1 LNVNGLNF
9 IITYLL
15 TNRYFTFCVRFGRIQ
30 SAGESLPV
38 FQKLKI
44 MMRRILSF
52 LFLFCYAALL
62 HGQTIPA
69 PVRLRCDFLLHTSLV
84 KTGGIKTT
92 IPLRVAVDQQ
102 SHYQFASVVSPQ
114 PVFNWELDPSVKQQ
128 SAYRILLAS
137 SPALLSQNKADYWD
151 SKKANS
157 NATRA
162 VYSGKPLVSGNI
174 YYWKVQCW
182 DQQSQNTS
190 FSQTASFY
198 YNGPAA
204 ADEFSHHPQS
214 AAIEE
219 PVSFHQKKNGD
230 CFFDFGKDG
239 FAQLQL
245 HLTSNKSGSV
255 WIEAGELT
263 ESPEQILPSK
273 GNIRYIKKG
282 LYVQKGTHDYTIVW
296 PVNEKRNS
304 RNPAQMPAYIGEVF
318 PFRYVS
324 LLNFDGK
331 IDQHTVKRKIIF
343 YPFDEQASYF
353 HSSDSVL
360 NRVWDLCRYTIKAT
374 SFTGYYID
382 GDRERLPY
390 EADALI
396 NQLSHYAVDA
406 EYSIARRSMAY
417 LLYHPTW
424 PTEWSLQNIMLA
436 WNDYLYTGDDAFLK
450 TYYSELQK
458 KILMPLAR
466 EDGLIS
472 TRTGKQTD
480 AFLTSIHMMKD
491 FDGKHG
497 LKDNVDWPQKGDY
510 IGPEKEYG
518 GETDGFVYTDYNAV
532 VNAYYYHCLQLM
544 QKIAG
549 LLGKTGDGKMY
560 GEKAEQLQ
568 HSFQKVFY
576 NLATRLIKDGDT
588 TLHSSLHA
596 NMFAL
601 VFGLVPEAAKPTVV
615 NFIKTRKMAC
625 SVYGAQFLLEA
636 LYNAGEGNYALS
648 LMNATT
654 QRSWYNMLRVGSTI
668 TMEAWDKLYKP
679 NLDLNHAWGSAPA
692 NIIVRKLMGIEPLTP
707 GFGTFLV
714 KPQIGNLRFA
724 TLKTTCIKGAITISW
739 QRNSNSDSIILTV
752 PGASVANVKLA
763 YDPQKPILLV
773 DGKKQTFEP
782 VDGFF
787 VLNGIEAGKHRFVM
801 MRE

>member
-1 LNVNGLNF
+1 MHK
-9 IITYLL
+9 II
-15 TNRYFTFCVRFGRIQ
+15 
-30 SAGESLPV
+30 
-38 FQKLKI
+38 
-44 MMRRILSF
+44 SF
-52 LFLFCYAALL
+52 LLLVSCYTASQA
-62 HGQTIPA
+62 QTPPA
-69 PVRLRCDFLLHTSLV
+69 PFRLRCDFLLHTASV
-84 KTGGIKTT
+84 KKGGFKTEL
-92 IPLRVAVDQQ
+92 PLAVAVSQKKT
-102 SHYQFASVVSPQ
+102 YQFAAVVSPQ
-114 PVFNWELDPSVKQQ
+114 PVFNWELAGKIKKQ
-128 SAYRILLAS
+128 SAYRLLLAS
-137 SPALLSQNKADYWD
+137 SPALLDQGKADYWD
-151 SKKANS
+151 SKKTNS
-157 NATRA
+157 SETRA
-162 VYSGKPLVSGNI
+162 VYAGKALVAGNI
-174 YYWKVQCW
+174 YYWKIQAW
-182 DQQSQNTS
+182 DEQSHAGS
-190 FSQTASFY
+190 FSETTSFY

-219 PVSFHQKKNGD
+219 PVWFQQNNNGSY
-230 CFFDFGKDG
+230 FFDFGKDG

-245 HLTSNKSGSV
+245 HLTSNQSDSA

-263 ESPEQILPSK
+263 ESPGKILPSK

-282 LYVQKGTHDYTIVW
+282 LYVQKGTHDYTIQW

-304 RNPAQMPAYIGEVF
+304 RNPAQMPDYIGEVF

-324 LLNFDGK
+324 LLNFHGK
-331 IDQHTVKRKIIF
+331 IDKHSIRRKTIF

-353 HSSDSVL
+353 RSSDSVL
-360 NRVWDLCRYTIKAT
+360 NKVWDLCRYTMKAT

-450 TYYSELQK
+450 TYYGELQK

-480 AFLTSIHMMKD
+480 DFLTAIHMLKD

-544 QKIAG
+544 QKIADV
-549 LLGKTGDGKMY
+549 LDKKDDAKMY
-560 GEKAEQLQ
+560 QGKAAQLY
-568 HSFQKVFY
+568 HSFQQVFY
-576 NLATRLIKDGDT
+576 KPSEKLFKDGDT
-588 TLHSSLHA
+588 TQHSSLHA

-601 VFGLVPEAAKPTVV
+601 AFGLVPETARPAVV
-615 NFIKTRKMAC
+615 DFIKTRKMAC
-625 SVYGAQFLLEA
+625 SVYGAQFLLDA
-636 LYNAGEGNYALS
+636 LYDAGEDAYALS

-679 NLDLNHAWGSAPA
+679 NLDLNHAWGAAPA
-692 NIIVRKLMGIEPLTP
+692 NIIVRKLMGVEPLTP
-707 GFGTFLV
+707 GFQTFRV
-714 KPQIGNLRFA
+714 KPQIGSLQFA
-724 TLKTTCIKGAITISW
+724 TLITTCIKGAITVSW
-739 QRNSNSDSIILTV
+739 QRSNKRDSITITV
-752 PGASVANVKLA
+752 PGASSANVSLA
-763 YDPQKPILLV
+763 YDPKKPILLM
-773 DGKKQTFEP
+773 DGKKHSQKP
-782 VDGFF
+782 VNGFF
-787 VLNGIEAGKHRFVM
+787 MLNGIKAGKHRFVM
-801 MRE
+801 MGE